1 MIARATPTLSAR
13 PAAPGTPA
21 LVGNKRAQ
29 GHRFHLSG
37 GRVLEG
43 DLHRSPG
50 SRLADHLSTLKGF
63 ISVTNAR
70 CLQSGHVFGYIVLN
84 QDAVHFIEEL
94 ATPVDT
100 PPAATG
106 SAYSTGL

>member
-1 MIARATPTLSAR
+1 MIARATPTLPAR
-13 PAAPGTPA
+13 PPAPGTSA

-29 GHRFHLSG
+29 GHRFHLAG
-37 GRVLEG
+37 GQVLEG

-70 CLQSGHVFGYIVLN
+70 CLQSGHAFGYIVLN
-84 QDAVHFIEEL
+84 QDAVLFIEEL
-94 ATPVDT
+94 AAPVDPQRT
-100 PPAATG
+100 TGAAF
-106 SAYSTGL
+106 SAGG

>member
-1 MIARATPTLSAR
+1 MIAHATPALAAR

-29 GHRFHLSG
+29 GHRFHLAG
-37 GRVLEG
+37 GQVLEG
-43 DLHRSPG
+43 NLHRAPG

-84 QDAVHFIEEL
+84 QDALLFIEEL
-94 ATPVDT
+94 DAPVEIPRT
-100 PPAATG
+100 AVPASPRTA
-106 SAYSTGL
+106 